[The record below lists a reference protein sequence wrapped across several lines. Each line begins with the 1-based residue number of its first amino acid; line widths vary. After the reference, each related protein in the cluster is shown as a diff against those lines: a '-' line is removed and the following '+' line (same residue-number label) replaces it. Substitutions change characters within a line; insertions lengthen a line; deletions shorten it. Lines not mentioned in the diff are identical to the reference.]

1 MRLTKDLAV
10 LATDR
15 SEPVGF
21 LGRAHPLVQRAIDR
35 VRHLAL
41 GQKEGIDRRVSAA
54 YAPDGR
60 PAVVYTF
67 LGRQHGRAGR
77 EMEQVLGERV
87 GQDLQPAVL
96 ENTADWMPEADAAAP
111 SKGMWDLH
119 FAAWGPQAQEKAS
132 ETARAVFQ
140 KVAERFARDHR
151 RLLDEE
157 QRRLDDWL
165 RGRADEICGPVKDE
179 GPTFFDTIAPA
190 EPRTPFER
198 LQQFFSRQPSG
209 WKARAEAESVWRFY
223 ERRRG
228 QLQER
233 GELRA
238 PEVVPLGMLMLV
250 PRGER

>member
-1 MRLTKDLAV
+1 V
-10 LATDR
+10 
-15 SEPVGF
+15 P
-21 LGRAHPLVQRAIDR
+21 HPLDGPLHQR

-67 LGRQHGRAGR
+67 LGRRHGRAGR
-77 EMEQVLGERV
+77 EMEQVLGVRV
-87 GQDLQPAVL
+87 GQDLQPVFL
-96 ENTADWMPEADAAAP
+96 ENTADWLPEADAAAP
-111 SKGMWDLH
+111 SKGMWDRH
-119 FAAWGPQAQEKAS
+119 FAAWGAQVQEKAG
-132 ETARAVFQ
+132 EAARAAFQ
-140 KVAERFARDHR
+140 KIAEKFALDHK

-157 QRRLDDWL
+157 RRRLDDWL
-165 RGRADEICGPVKDE
+165 KGRADEVCGPVKDE
-179 GPTFFDTIAPA
+179 GPTLFDATAPA
-190 EPRTPFER
+190 APRTPFER
-198 LQQFFSRQPSG
+198 LQQFFSRQQSG
-209 WKARAEAESVWRFY
+209 SKARAEAESVLRFY

-238 PEVVPLGMLMLV
+238 PEVVPLGLLMLV

>member
-1 MRLTKDLAV
+1 
-10 LATDR
+10 
-15 SEPVGF
+15 
-21 LGRAHPLVQRAIDR
+21 
-35 VRHLAL
+35 LAL

-77 EMEQVLGERV
+77 EMEQVVGVRV
-87 GQDLQPAVL
+87 GQDLQPVVL
-96 ENTADWMPEADAAAP
+96 ENTADWMPEADTAAP
-111 SKGMWDLH
+111 SKGMWDRH
-119 FAAWGPQAQEKAS
+119 FAAWGTPAHEKAG
-132 ETARAVFQ
+132 EAARAAFQ
-140 KVAERFARDHR
+140 KVAEKFARDHK

-157 QRRLDDWL
+157 QRRLDNWL
-165 RGRADEICGPVKDE
+165 KERANEICGPVKDE
-179 GPTFFDTIAPA
+179 GPTLFDAIDPV
-190 EPRTPFER
+190 ESRTPFER
-198 LQQFFSRQPSG
+198 LQQFVSRQQSG
-209 WKARAEAESVWRFY
+209 SKARAEAESVLRFY